1 MDESKISLKISRWID
16 IHKEEILS
24 DLKKAVEIPGISD
37 PDSGTAPYG
46 QPCREVLDCMLKAA
60 RGYGFE
66 TENYHY
72 HVGGVFLTALPV
84 AALRRTL
91 RRTFALVPAALRLP
105 PGA

>member
-46 QPCREVLDCMLKAA
+46 QPCREVLDCMLK
-60 RGYGFE
+60 
-66 TENYHY
+66 
-72 HVGGVFLTALPV
+72 
-84 AALRRTL
+84 RRTL
-91 RRTFALVPAALRLP
+91 RQTFALVPAALRLP